1 MSGKVKRVF
10 NPSDTRGQPISTILN
25 EGDWIGLD

>member
-10 NPSDTRGQPISTILN
+10 KTVGTRGQAISSVLI

>member
-1 MSGKVKRVF
+1 MSGKVKRIF
-10 NPSDTRGQPISTILN
+10 NSSDSRGQPITTNLI